1 MSPTKRLSYWL
12 RACVRCGGDCVKCG
26 GEAYGDLID
35 EPEWRCV
42 QCRRVVPPELL
53 MDNVAAPMSDLT
65 GQLGVRNVRGFQ

>member
-42 QCRRVVPPELL
+42 QCRRVVPPEIS
-53 MDNVAAPMSDLT
+53 MDSVAAPRAT
-65 GQLGVRNVRGFQ
+65 